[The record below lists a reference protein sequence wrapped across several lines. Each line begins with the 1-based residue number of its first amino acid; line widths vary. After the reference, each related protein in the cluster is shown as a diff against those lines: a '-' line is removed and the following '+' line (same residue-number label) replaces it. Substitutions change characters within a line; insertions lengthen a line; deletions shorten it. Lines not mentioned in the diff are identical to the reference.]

1 MSEVEI
7 VSARK
12 SMLVLGLGFGGNGC
26 LEPIF
31 LPFSFWFVEN
41 VFGGVNEFNSFSLW
55 SFDGQFL
62 F

>member
-31 LPFSFWFVEN
+31 FPSFFCFWFVEN
-41 VFGGVNEFNSFSLW
+41 VFVGRKVNEFNLVQVF
-55 SFDGQFL
+55 GV
-62 F
+62 